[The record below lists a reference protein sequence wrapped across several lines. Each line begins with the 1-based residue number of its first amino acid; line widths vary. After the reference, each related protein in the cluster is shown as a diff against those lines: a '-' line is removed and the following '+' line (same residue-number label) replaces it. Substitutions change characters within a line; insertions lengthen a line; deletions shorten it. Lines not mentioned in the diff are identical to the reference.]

1 MTGQREPKRD
11 RAELASVLTPLPV
24 LIPTIGAALTLF
36 AGRRPRLQ
44 RAITLAALSVVVAVC
59 AALLY
64 LADRDGTLALNVGGW
79 GQTVPGMGPLG
90 ITLVVDRLSALM
102 LVVSSIVLLAV
113 VFYAIGQGIRD
124 GDERQPVSIFLPT
137 YLVLSAGV
145 CTAFLAGDLFNLFVG
160 FEVLLSASFVLL
172 TIGASKDRVRA
183 GISYVMVSMVSSL
196 VFLFGIALVY
206 AATGTLNLA
215 ELAVRLDGVTDGTRT
230 ALFAVLLVAFGI
242 KAAVFPLSTWL
253 PDSYPTAPAP
263 VTAVFAGLLTKVG
276 VYAII
281 RAHSLL
287 FPAGGLDPLLLV
299 AALLTM
305 LIGILGAIAQSDI
318 KRLLSFT
325 LVSHIGYMVFGIAL
339 SSQLGMSGAIYYV
352 AHHIVVQTTLFLV
365 VGLIERQAGASTMQ
379 RLGGLAA
386 TSPLLA
392 FVFVVPAL
400 NLGGIPPFSG
410 FIGKVA
416 LLEAG
421 AQNGSALAWILVG
434 GGVLTSLLTLY
445 VVARVWTKA
454 FWRSREDAPEGHLS
468 GAAPSV
474 LLDEPEDIQFVDR
487 DHVGR
492 MPVGMLAPTGALIAV
507 GLTLTVMAGPIFA
520 YSGRA
525 ADEVL
530 DRGQYISAVGAV
542 SAPDETASAA
552 GLGAVL
558 ADPGVDPVVG
568 HRFCGQHPVRP
579 GDRAGHHAAAA
590 AAGGA
595 DRRQSASA
603 VAAAAGPPSPD
614 TWCCR
619 RCKWHGWRSSP
630 ARRRCPRCCGP
641 IWRSSRIW
649 CWRWRSTSST

>member
-1 MTGQREPKRD
+1 MS
-11 RAELASVLTPLPV
+11 ASAVLTPLPV
-24 LIPTIGAALTLF
+24 LIPTLAAAATLF

-44 RAITLAALSVVVAVC
+44 RTIALLALTAVVAVC
-59 AALLY
+59 AALLH
-64 LADRDGTLALNVGGW
+64 LADRDGTIAVHVGGW
-79 GQTVPGMGPLG
+79 GQSAPGMGPLG
-90 ITLVVDRLSALM
+90 ITIVVDRLSAMM
-102 LVVSSIVLLAV
+102 LLVSAIVLLAV

-124 GDERQPVSIFLPT
+124 GDEHQPVSIFLPT

-160 FEVLLSASFVLL
+160 FEVLLAASFVLL
-172 TIGASKDRVRA
+172 TIGASTERVRA
-183 GISYVMVSMVSSL
+183 GIAYVMVSMVSSL
-196 VFLFGIALVY
+196 IFLIGIALIY
-206 AATGTLNLA
+206 AATGTLNMA
-215 ELAVRLDGVTDGTRT
+215 ELSVRLGEVPAGTR
-230 ALFAVLLVAFGI
+230 AAMFAVLMVAFGI

-281 RAHSLL
+281 RAHTLL
-287 FPAGGLDPLLLV
+287 FPSGGLDPLLLV
-299 AALLTM
+299 SALLTM
-305 LIGILGAIAQSDI
+305 LVGILGAIAQSDI

-339 SSQLGMSGAIYYV
+339 SNQLGMSGAIYYV

-386 TSPLLA
+386 ASPLLA
-392 FVFVVPAL
+392 FLFVVPAL

-421 AQNGSALAWILVG
+421 AQNDSALAWVLVG
-434 GGVLTSLLTLY
+434 GGVVTSLLTLY
-445 VVARVWTKA
+445 VVTRVWTKA

-492 MPVGMLAPTGALIAV
+492 MPFGMVLPTAALIAV
-507 GLTLTVMAGPIFA
+507 GLTLTALAGPIFGYA
-520 YSGRA
+520 DRA

-530 DRGQYISAVGAV
+530 DRGQYI
-542 SAPDETASAA
+542 T
-552 GLGAVL
+552 AVL
-558 ADPGVDPVVG
+558 G
-568 HRFCGQHPVRP
+568 
-579 GDRAGHHAAAA
+579 
-590 AAGGA
+590 
-595 DRRQSASA
+595 SAE
-603 VAAAAGPPSPD
+603 
-614 TWCCR
+614 
-619 RCKWHGWRSSP
+619 
-630 ARRRCPRCCGP
+630 
-641 IWRSSRIW
+641 
-649 CWRWRSTSST
+649 